1 MTDKTLFLNRGD
13 RRLSAS
19 GPLFMIRAR
28 RDFLRAQSKGLK
40 RVTPGF
46 VLHIFVRHNAG
57 LPVTAVP
64 RAGFTASKKVGGA
77 VQRNLAKR
85 RMRGLMRDIIAPEAR
100 QHYDYVIVARV
111 QILTRAYTL
120 LETDI
125 KEALSRL
132 YTTLDSAADK
142 GQPKNSQPK
151 DSQKIDSQKIE
162 SKAGGAD

>member
-1 MTDKTLFLNRGD
+1 MTNKTLFSNRGD

-28 RDFLRAQSKGLK
+28 RDFLRAQSQGVK

-46 VLHIFVRHNAG
+46 VLHIFVRRNAG
-57 LPVTAVP
+57 LFVTAEP

-85 RMRGLMRDIIAPEAR
+85 RMRALMRDIIAPEAR

-142 GQPKNSQPK
+142 GQPK
-151 DSQKIDSQKIE
+151 DSQKIDS
-162 SKAGGAD
+162 KAGGAD

>member
-1 MTDKTLFLNRGD
+1 M
-13 RRLSAS
+13 
-19 GPLFMIRAR
+19 
-28 RDFLRAQSKGLK
+28 SKGLK

-85 RMRGLMRDIIAPEAR
+85 RMRGLVRDVIAPEAR
-100 QHYDYVIVARV
+100 QHYDYVIVARM

-132 YTTLDSAADK
+132 HITLDGAADK
-142 GQPKNSQPK
+142 GQQ
-151 DSQKIDSQKIE
+151 ID
-162 SKAGGAD
+162 SKAGAAD

>member
-1 MTDKTLFLNRGD
+1 
-13 RRLSAS
+13 
-19 GPLFMIRAR
+19 
-28 RDFLRAQSKGLK
+28 
-40 RVTPGF
+40 
-46 VLHIFVRHNAG
+46 
-57 LPVTAVP
+57 
-64 RAGFTASKKVGGA
+64 
-77 VQRNLAKR
+77 
-85 RMRGLMRDIIAPEAR
+85 MRDIIAPEAR

-142 GQPKNSQPK
+142 GQPKDSQPK